1 MQGRAIPE
9 MIQGGAQFCTISF
22 SDDDGAMRLARP
34 SMLPRLANGQQGLLS
49 CGRQNERPMA
59 MPPKITFFSDT
70 CSKSCGR
77 WARLGRMKLSL
88 GSRKPKNRKGSVLGK
103 SGLHP
108 RKPRFARA
116 PHPPVERDEVLRSRA
131 EAEAAIAEARKSH
144 ERLRQAIDILPQ
156 GIVFLDAEGRY
167 VLWNKQYAEIYSKTA
182 DLFEEGTRL
191 EDTLRIGVARGD
203 YPEAAGHEEEWI
215 ADRLQKLYQPGARHE
230 QKLADGR
237 VILIDERLTDDGG
250 VVGLRVDITELKQRE
265 ASFRLLFD
273 GNPVPMIVCALGDE
287 RILGV
292 NDAAVAHYG
301 YSRAEFE
308 RLTIRSLQAFDSKP
322 PWIADPTGE
331 EQAGRTWKH
340 VKADGALIDLAI
352 YSRELTYAER
362 PAVLLALM
370 DITER
375 KRAEARL
382 AFMAQHDELTGLPNR
397 NLLRQQVDEML
408 LHTRRSTDKVA
419 LLMLGLDNFKAVN
432 DTLGHAVGDKLL
444 RGVAKRLRSTLR
456 EEDGLARL
464 NSDEFAIVQSGLTRP
479 EDAVLLA
486 KRLLEAIADPYLLDG
501 HSVVIGASIGIAMA
515 PGDGDDSEKLL
526 KSADM
531 ALSRAKLDARGRFA
545 FFEAALDAKAQTRRK
560 IEVELR
566 DAIQNDV
573 LRPYYQPL
581 IDLSSGRIT
590 GFEALVRWPHAE
602 RGMVSPA
609 EFIPVAEET
618 GLINPLGG
626 LMLRR
631 ACLDAATWP
640 DDVRV
645 AVNLS
650 PLQFRSGNL
659 LSVVTDA
666 LKHSGLP
673 PRRLELEITETLL
686 LEKSAQVLATLHALR
701 ALGVRISMDDFGTG
715 YSSLSYLRSFPFDK
729 IKIDQSFVRDLG
741 ANREAQAIIR
751 SIVSLGKGLGVIITA
766 EGVET
771 EAELSCLRAEGCDE
785 GQGFLFSKARPNAEI
800 ISLLAAQRGIDGVD
814 DEDAALVA

>member
-1 MQGRAIPE
+1 
-9 MIQGGAQFCTISF
+9 
-22 SDDDGAMRLARP
+22 
-34 SMLPRLANGQQGLLS
+34 MLG
-49 CGRQNERPMA
+49 
-59 MPPKITFFSDT
+59 
-70 CSKSCGR
+70 
-77 WARLGRMKLSL
+77 
-88 GSRKPKNRKGSVLGK
+88 
-103 SGLHP
+103 GLHP

-116 PHPPVERDEVLRSRA
+116 PHLPSERDEVLRSRA

-144 ERLRQAIDILPQ
+144 ERLRQAIEILPQ

-182 DLFEEGTRL
+182 DLFEEGARL

-215 ADRLQKLYQPGARHE
+215 AERLQKLYQPGSRHE

-273 GNPVPMIVCALGDE
+273 GNPVPMVVCALDDE
-287 RILGV
+287 CILGV

-322 PWIADPTGE
+322 PWTADSAGE

-352 YSRELTYAER
+352 YFRELTYAER

-382 AFMAQHDELTGLPNR
+382 SFMAQHDGLTGLPNR

-444 RGVAKRLRSTLR
+444 RGVGKRLRSTLR
-456 EEDGLARL
+456 EEDALARL

-479 EDAVLLA
+479 EDAVMLA

-501 HSVVIGASIGIAMA
+501 HSVVVGASIGIAMA

-531 ALSRAKLDARGRFA
+531 ALSRAKLDARGSFA

-581 IDLSSGRIT
+581 IDLQSGRIT
-590 GFEALVRWPHAE
+590 GFEALVRWP
-602 RGMVSPA
+602 
-609 EFIPVAEET
+609 I
-618 GLINPLGG
+618 
-626 LMLRR
+626 
-631 ACLDAATWP
+631 
-640 DDVRV
+640 
-645 AVNLS
+645 
-650 PLQFRSGNL
+650 
-659 LSVVTDA
+659 
-666 LKHSGLP
+666 
-673 PRRLELEITETLL
+673 
-686 LEKSAQVLATLHALR
+686 
-701 ALGVRISMDDFGTG
+701 
-715 YSSLSYLRSFPFDK
+715 RSFP
-729 IKIDQSFVRDLG
+729 
-741 ANREAQAIIR
+741 
-751 SIVSLGKGLGVIITA
+751 
-766 EGVET
+766 
-771 EAELSCLRAEGCDE
+771 
-785 GQGFLFSKARPNAEI
+785 ARCRPASGDASE
-800 ISLLAAQRGIDGVD
+800 
-814 DEDAALVA
+814 AALPHQRSYA

>member
-1 MQGRAIPE
+1 V
-9 MIQGGAQFCTISF
+9 
-22 SDDDGAMRLARP
+22 LAR
-34 SMLPRLANGQQGLLS
+34 A
-49 CGRQNERPMA
+49 GRQ
-59 MPPKITFFSDT
+59 
-70 CSKSCGR
+70 
-77 WARLGRMKLSL
+77 
-88 GSRKPKNRKGSVLGK
+88 
-103 SGLHP
+103 P

-116 PHPPVERDEVLRSRA
+116 PHPPNERDQLVQSRA
-131 EAEAAIAEARKSH
+131 EAEAAITEARKSH
-144 ERLRQAIDILPQ
+144 ERLRQAVDLLPQ
-156 GIVFLDAEGRY
+156 GIVILDPEGRY
-167 VLWNKQYAEIYSKTA
+167 VLWNKQYSEIYSKTA
-182 DLFEEGTRL
+182 DLFAEGARL
-191 EDTLRIGVARGD
+191 EDTLRVGVARGD
-203 YPEAAGHEEEWI
+203 YPEAAGHEDEWI
-215 ADRLQKLYQPGARHE
+215 AERLKKLHEPGKRHE
-230 QKLADGR
+230 QTLSDGR
-237 VILIDERLTDDGG
+237 VILIEERRTDDGG

-273 GNPVPMIVCALGDE
+273 GNPVPMIVCALDDE

-292 NDAAVAHYG
+292 NDAAIAHYG

-308 RLTIRSLQAFDSKP
+308 KLKIRSLQAFDSEP
-322 PWIADPTGE
+322 PWTTDRSSE
-331 EQAGRTWKH
+331 EQAARTWKH

-382 AFMAQHDELTGLPNR
+382 AFMAQHDGLTGLPNR

-408 LHTRRSTDKVA
+408 LHMRRSSDKVA

-456 EEDGLARL
+456 EDDALARL

-479 EDAVLLA
+479 EDAVQLA
-486 KRLLEAIADPYLLDG
+486 KRLMEAIADPYLLDG

-526 KSADM
+526 KNADM
-531 ALSRAKLDARGRFA
+531 ALSRAKLDARGTFA
-545 FFEAALDAKAQTRRK
+545 FFEAALDAKAQSRRK

-618 GLINPLGG
+618 GLINALGG

-666 LKHSGLP
+666 LRHSGLP
-673 PRRLELEITETLL
+673 ARRLELEITETLL

-751 SIVSLGKGLGVIITA
+751 SIVSLGKGLGVTITA

-785 GQGFLFSKARPNAEI
+785 GQGFLFSKARPNVEI
-800 ISLLAAQRGIDGVD
+800 VSLLAAQRGIDGG
-814 DEDAALVA
+814 EKAALVA